1 MIADFIIFKL
11 PLLRVNVPCCWNK
24 KNIIYKSFSSFTSS
38 IIVGNILMVRKL
50 SPIEL
55 KKGYVLFKFCVES
68 TFLDNHL
75 FASLFS

>member
-24 KNIIYKSFSSFTSS
+24 KNIIYKSFSS